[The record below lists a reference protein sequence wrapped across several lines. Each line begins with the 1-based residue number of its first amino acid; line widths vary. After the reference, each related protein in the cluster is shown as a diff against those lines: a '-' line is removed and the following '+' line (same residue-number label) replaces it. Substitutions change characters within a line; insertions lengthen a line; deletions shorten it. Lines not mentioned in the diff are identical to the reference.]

1 MITMSQLASLRRLG
15 KKAITV
21 APIVVTNPRLLPLM
35 REGVHPEI
43 YQRMNGAWLH
53 GAGIRTVLDIGAN
66 TGQFS
71 RTMHALL
78 PNATVY
84 AFEPQADTFQA
95 LTASFG
101 GSPKLIAL
109 HTAVGD
115 HIGETEF
122 HQSTFAQSS
131 SVLPMTELHKDA
143 FPWASESAIT
153 RVPISTL
160 DALTEGL
167 ALKGEILVKI
177 DVQGFED
184 RVLQGGES
192 TIRRSRFVLI
202 ETAYEQLYEGE
213 ATFDAVFRRMN
224 ELGFK
229 FAGNLDQVRNP
240 DTGLPLYADALF
252 TNVRGD
258 TSERVQS

>member
-1 MITMSQLASLRRLG
+1 MFSKSHSSVRRLG
-15 KKAITV
+15 RKARKV
-21 APIVVTNPRLLPLM
+21 VPIVAANPHLIPLM

-66 TGQFS
+66 TGQFA

-78 PNATVY
+78 PDATVY
-84 AFEPQADTFQA
+84 AFEPQADTFGA

-101 GSPKLIAL
+101 GSRKLIAL

-115 HIGETEF
+115 HTGETQF

-143 FPWASESAIT
+143 FPWAAESVTT

-160 DALTEGL
+160 DALASGL
-167 ALKGEILVKI
+167 DLQDGILVKI

-184 RVLQGGES
+184 RVIKGGGD
-192 TIRRSRFVLI
+192 TLHRARVVMI
-202 ETAYEQLYEGE
+202 ETAYEPLYQGE
-213 ATFDAVFRRMN
+213 ATFETVYRLMTDHGFR
-224 ELGFK
+224 

-240 DTGLPLYADALF
+240 RTDLPLYADALF
-252 TNVRGD
+252 IR
-258 TSERVQS
+258 R